1 MYNLSSKIR
10 VEQYHSVKKFFSKR
24 YEKIISYKR
33 NSKTA
38 VIQPYHFKLWFLTPL
53 NLTNFDTL
61 HLLMMLL
68 LILGFLLKVD

>member
-24 YEKIISYKR
+24 YEKIISYKG

-38 VIQPYHFKLWFLTPL
+38 VIQPNHVKL
-53 NLTNFDTL
+53 
-61 HLLMMLL
+61 
-68 LILGFLLKVD
+68 